1 MSKYWTLSHENVEA
15 RIVLSPHN
23 IKLLLFNL
31 EWRFKLPSTE
41 ENKLNFGIKTNH
53 IMMLDDHNAK
63 VQFFLS
69 NFILLSASVVFFCD
83 FVRQVVWRL
92 SIRELIIW
100 SHMML
105 VIPNVNYLQISHQF
119 TSKILTKTKS

>member
-69 NFILLSASVVFFCD
+69 NFILLSASVVFFLRFCEAGG
-83 FVRQVVWRL
+83 L
-92 SIRELIIW
+92 TIIHKRTNNMVTHDV
-100 SHMML
+100 SY
-105 VIPNVNYLQISHQF
+105 PQC
-119 TSKILTKTKS
+119 